1 MSPQLDPQA
10 FQCFREILQLAKARG
25 IDLRLGI
32 SPVHA
37 RFQEMLH
44 LSGHG
49 AGLKEW
55 LRQLVEIAAQEST
68 TGRRFQVLDFSGYNA
83 LTTEPVPASGL
94 GRWYYEDSHFTMALG
109 DLILERLWKPAPE
122 PVSSDGFGVVLS
134 SEMLEQHQVET
145 MKARE
150 RYRMQ
155 RQGELAALEAMI
167 RQP

>member
-1 MSPQLDPQA
+1 
-10 FQCFREILQLAKARG
+10 
-25 IDLRLGI
+25 
-32 SPVHA
+32 
-37 RFQEMLH
+37 
-44 LSGHG
+44 
-49 AGLKEW
+49 
-55 LRQLVEIAAQEST
+55 
-68 TGRRFQVLDFSGYNA
+68 
-83 LTTEPVPASGL
+83 L